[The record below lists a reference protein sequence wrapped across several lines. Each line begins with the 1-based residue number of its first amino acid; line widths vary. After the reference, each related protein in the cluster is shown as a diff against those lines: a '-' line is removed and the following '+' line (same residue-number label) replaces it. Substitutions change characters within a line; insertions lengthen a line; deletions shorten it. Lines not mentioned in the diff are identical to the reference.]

1 MGIYT
6 ATDEEDAVRTYVKDA
21 GYASVAEAASACDC
35 SIGVFIEELSVTE
48 L

>member
-1 MGIYT
+1 M
-6 ATDEEDAVRTYVKDA
+6 KDA
-21 GYASVAEAASACDC
+21 GYGSVEEAASACGC